1 MKLAT
6 VIGNLVASV
15 HHPDYDGRKI
25 MLVRPD
31 TPTGEALGKAFV
43 AVDLVQA
50 GPGDR
55 VLVLT
60 EGNGIRQLLGPKT
73 GPIRSAIVGIV
84 DRVDLG
90 VA

>member
-1 MKLAT
+1 MKIAS
-6 VIGNLVASV
+6 VIGNLVATA
-15 HHPDYDGRKI
+15 HHPDYDGHKV
-25 MLVRPD
+25 MVVRPE
-31 TPTGEALGKAFV
+31 TPDRQPMGKTFV

-60 EGNGIRQLLGPKT
+60 EGNGMRQLLGPNT
-73 GPIRSAIVGIV
+73 GPIRSAIVGII
-84 DRVDLG
+84 DRIDID

>member
-1 MKLAT
+1 MKIAT
-6 VIGNLVASV
+6 VIGNLVATA
-15 HHPDYDGRKI
+15 HHPDYDGHKI
-25 MLVRPD
+25 MLVRPE
-31 TPTGEALGKAFV
+31 TPSGESMGTAFV

-73 GPIRSAIVGIV
+73 GPIRSAIVGIIDSV
-84 DRVDLG
+84 DQG
-90 VA
+90 PG